1 MARLELIVDAHSKCG
16 VKRET
21 NEDCVGV
28 GSWISSQETKDEF
41 MGNFMLSKDQ
51 HLFLIADGI
60 GGHDN
65 GEVASRLAVHL
76 MATAFLNESNFQIN
90 SVISEVHTKLTIDGR
105 HSARPMGTTIVGLI
119 LGKNEATFFNIGD
132 SKGYEIINNSIQ
144 QVTSDDRSNPSNRNL
159 INNCLGGGLSL
170 PKPNIF
176 KRSFADE
183 RGFLLASDGITNWL
197 KEEDI
202 YRIITKKHEGSSER
216 LCEKAIESGSGDD
229 VSAIVIK
236 WNV

>member
-16 VKRET
+16 VNRDT

-41 MGNFMLSKDQ
+41 TGNFMLSKDQ

-176 KRSFADE
+176 KRSFTDE

>member
-1 MARLELIVDAHSKCG
+1 MAGLELIVDAHSKCG
-16 VKRET
+16 ANRET

-28 GSWISSQETKDEF
+28 GSWISSQQIKDKF
-41 MGNFMLSKDQ
+41 TGNFMLSEGPQ
-51 HLFLIADGI
+51 LFLIADGI

-65 GEVASRLAVHL
+65 GEVASRLAVQSIS
-76 MATAFLNESNFQIN
+76 TTFLKESNFQIN

-119 LGKNEATFFNIGD
+119 LDKSEATFFNIGD
-132 SKGYEIINNSIQ
+132 SKGYQIINTSIQ
-144 QVTSDDRSNPSNRNL
+144 QVTSDDRSNPRNRNM

-176 KRSFADE
+176 KRSFNDE

-202 YRIITKKHEGSSER
+202 YNIIKKKHEGSSER

-236 WNV
+236 CNA